1 MWYPNFKSRYKSF
14 FNDFVTVYQE
24 NWCNVLPML
33 TLYGHHNKHML
44 TAIEFSWLFWGFTIY
59 IPHKDTD
66 LPPEVPEVSSDES
79 NS

>member
-1 MWYPNFKSRYKSF
+1 MWYPNFKSRSKSF

-33 TLYGHHNKHML
+33 TLYGNCNKM
-44 TAIEFSWLFWGFTIY
+44 TAIEFSWLFWGVTIY

-66 LPPEVPEVSSDES
+66 TPSDEL
-79 NS
+79 

>member
-1 MWYPNFKSRYKSF
+1 MWYPNFKSRSKSF

-33 TLYGHHNKHML
+33 TLYGDHNMM
-44 TAIEFSWLFWGFTIY
+44 TAIEISWLFWGVTIY

-66 LPPEVPEVSSDES
+66 LPPEVTDNLSDES
-79 NS
+79 ES

>member
-1 MWYPNFKSRYKSF
+1 MWYPNFKSRSKSF

-33 TLYGHHNKHML
+33 TLYGDHNMM
-44 TAIEFSWLFWGFTIY
+44 TAIEISWLFWGVTIY

-66 LPPEVPEVSSDES
+66 LPPEVTDNSSDES
-79 NS
+79 ES